1 MSEVLLSSDDITVLG
16 GPSQISVDIDFGPEG
31 QRGSQI
37 FVGLGNP
44 NLITTTIGQDPIIF
58 DMYIN
63 IDSTD
68 SDDYLFMYQYQ
79 NVSGTN
85 TWVKLFRLLS
95 NYYSFNSLRTF
106 SDGQVTINVPLI
118 NIVPLSN
125 IANYSSE
132 DFNIQY
138 TISGGSNPIS
148 SSISIASILELPGGQ
163 FSLPITISAIEY
175 DGSAW
180 VNLSGEK
187 TIHMLINV
195 V

>member
-85 TWVKLFRLLS
+85 TWVKLFRLLP

-106 SDGQVTINVPLI
+106 NDGQVTINVPLI

-148 SSISIASILELPGGQ
+148 SSISIAPILELPGGQ

-180 VNLSGEK
+180 ANLSGEK